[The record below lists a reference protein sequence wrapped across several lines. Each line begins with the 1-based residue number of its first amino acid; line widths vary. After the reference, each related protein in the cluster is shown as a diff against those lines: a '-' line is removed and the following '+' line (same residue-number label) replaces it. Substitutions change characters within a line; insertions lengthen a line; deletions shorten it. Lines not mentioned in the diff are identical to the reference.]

1 MSQSTKK
8 SYSPT
13 GLAFRRLVKNK
24 LAMLGVVLLI
34 FVGAFVL
41 FGNLVVDTTD
51 VEARSWVTKKG
62 LGFTHPHCPSEL
74 LLEVGRRPVL
84 EESLLDAK
92 LMEFSIREE
101 HRREVRVVL
110 KRKKIFSI
118 GEGAVYTDSL
128 DLSGI
133 ESGVVAVDQ
142 EGRKLRDLPRV
153 ILKKGE
159 APPEGFFKDR
169 KRVVVMRWTEPGPK
183 QGLSV
188 TLNNAVIQSINL
200 NVDGAGTA
208 LKEFTVYG
216 KNVLEVKT
224 DGVVRTLWHP
234 LGTDD
239 QGRDMFLRIVSG
251 GRVSLLVGLV
261 ATAVS
266 IIIGVSYGATAGYF
280 GGKIDSMMMRVV
292 DVIYG
297 LPFIFLV
304 LLLLMMFDRNI
315 ILLFVALGMVQW
327 LTMARI
333 VRGQILSLREMDFI
347 DAARMS
353 GASSKKIIFQHL
365 VPHTVGPV
373 LVYATLTVP
382 IVILEESFLAFIGL
396 PVQYN
401 GTTMDSW
408 GSLVNMGMNELGDA
422 GDNWWLLVFPSLA
435 MVLTLFALNCI
446 GDGLRDSFDPK
457 GD

>member
-1 MSQSTKK
+1 
-8 SYSPT
+8 
-13 GLAFRRLVKNK
+13 
-24 LAMLGVVLLI
+24 
-34 FVGAFVL
+34 
-41 FGNLVVDTTD
+41 
-51 VEARSWVTKKG
+51 
-62 LGFTHPHCPSEL
+62 
-74 LLEVGRRPVL
+74 
-84 EESLLDAK
+84 
-92 LMEFSIREE
+92 
-101 HRREVRVVL
+101 
-110 KRKKIFSI
+110 
-118 GEGAVYTDSL
+118 
-128 DLSGI
+128 
-133 ESGVVAVDQ
+133 
-142 EGRKLRDLPRV
+142 
-153 ILKKGE
+153 
-159 APPEGFFKDR
+159 
-169 KRVVVMRWTEPGPK
+169 
-183 QGLSV
+183 
-188 TLNNAVIQSINL
+188 
-200 NVDGAGTA
+200 
-208 LKEFTVYG
+208 
-216 KNVLEVKT
+216 
-224 DGVVRTLWHP
+224 
-234 LGTDD
+234 
-239 QGRDMFLRIVSG
+239 
-251 GRVSLLVGLV
+251 
-261 ATAVS
+261 
-266 IIIGVSYGATAGYF
+266 
-280 GGKIDSMMMRVV
+280 MRVV